1 MTQNYCILLS
11 IHSPIIQATEM
22 KNKTDCRKHDI
33 NTSLMTLHL
42 NKRKSQ
48 TFSVFRYIT
57 IISSDDFCI
66 AQYRRTLKDV
76 HNNENMIN

>member
-1 MTQNYCILLS
+1 
-11 IHSPIIQATEM
+11 M
-22 KNKTDCRKHDI
+22 KNKTAI
-33 NTSLMTLHL
+33 NTSLTTLHL

-57 IISSDDFCI
+57 IISSDEFCI

-76 HNNENMIN
+76 HNNENMINWKCKASGCNQFILPI